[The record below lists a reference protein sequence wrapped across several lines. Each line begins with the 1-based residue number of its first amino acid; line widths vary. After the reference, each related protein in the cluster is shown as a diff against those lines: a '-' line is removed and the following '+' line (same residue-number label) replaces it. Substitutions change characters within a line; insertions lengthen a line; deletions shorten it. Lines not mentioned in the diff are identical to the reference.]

1 MLNIKKIITLLACMT
16 CLVSCADAD
25 EISVSNSVTSEVS
38 VGENGVTDIII
49 PAEDSEE
56 YNLGNY
62 RISESDIKLYYEDS
76 DIPTELMLTL
86 ERYFTSF
93 QNRDFEMYKS
103 CLASDYITRYNEYL
117 IENYSSDGEEY
128 NLQNSFELQCD
139 NIRNYMIQEIVGDYE
154 IPDDDTHTGD
164 FKITR
169 IRAENTELLEGET
182 TEGLVE
188 NFFEYLNGVLD
199 MDYYTFI
206 SEQADGFRYFTFYII
221 AEGED
226 GQEHRIISA
235 MDIVFAEK
243 DGKYYTF
250 G

>member
-1 MLNIKKIITLLACMT
+1 MIKKITAFLACMV

-25 EISVSNSVTSEVS
+25 EISSGNSVTGEVS
-38 VGENGVTDIII
+38 VGSDGVTEIIT

-56 YNLGNY
+56 YSLGEY
-62 RISESDIKLYYEDS
+62 RISESGIKLYYNDT

-93 QNRDFEMYKS
+93 QNRDFELYKS
-103 CLASDYITRYNEYL
+103 CLASDYVERYSKYL
-117 IENYSSDGEEY
+117 SETYSTEDEEY
-128 NLQNSFELQCD
+128 TLQNSFELQCD
-139 NIRNYMIQEIVGDYE
+139 NIRSYMIQEISGNYE
-154 IPDDDTHTGD
+154 IPEDSEYSGD

-169 IRAENTELLEGET
+169 IRAENTELLEDET
-182 TEGLVE
+182 TEGLTE
-188 NFFEYLNGVLD
+188 DFFEYLNGVFD
-199 MDYYTFI
+199 MDYYTYV
-206 SEQADGFRYFTFYII
+206 SEQADSLQYFTFYII
-221 AEGED
+221 AQGED
-226 GQEHRIISA
+226 GEEHRIISE